1 MTRHPGILLSI
12 AAMATALS
20 ACGGGK
26 PPGPPVQRAVPPAET
41 APRDTAATADAPGPS
56 AMYGDVQLPVAGEVL
71 GTVIHTQDADEL
83 QYVVLQE
90 LTDRYAAEKGI
101 DVTDAEKA
109 DYIAHMRVVLS
120 KDPNYSG
127 PLPGSEESAEDKA
140 ARDEITADLIRQW
153 KINRALY
160 QQYGGRIVFQ
170 QGGPEP
176 LDAYRKFL
184 EESSARGDFRI
195 TNPGLD
201 AGFWRYYRDES
212 NHEFFKDGSA
222 EEAKAFANPPWL
234 AD

>member
-1 MTRHPGILLSI
+1 MMNRFPGILLLI
-12 AAMATALS
+12 AALALV
-20 ACGGGK
+20 ACGAGK
-26 PPGPPVQRAVPPAET
+26 PPGSPDQSAIPPAV
-41 APRDTAATADAPGPS
+41 
-56 AMYGDVQLPVAGEVL
+56 YGDVQLPVAGEVL
-71 GTVIHTQDADEL
+71 GTVIHTQDVDEL
-83 QYVVLQE
+83 QFVVLQK

-101 DVTDAEKA
+101 DVTDEEKA
-109 DYIAHMRVVLS
+109 AYIAHMRAALS
-120 KDPNYSG
+120 KDPIYSG

-140 ARDEITADLIRQW
+140 ARDEIATAFIRQW

-160 QQYGGRIVFQ
+160 QQYGGRIIFQ

-184 EESSARGDFRI
+184 DESAARGDFRI

-212 NHEFFKDGSA
+212 THEFFTPGSA
-222 EEAKAFANPPWL
+222 EEAKAFADPPWL